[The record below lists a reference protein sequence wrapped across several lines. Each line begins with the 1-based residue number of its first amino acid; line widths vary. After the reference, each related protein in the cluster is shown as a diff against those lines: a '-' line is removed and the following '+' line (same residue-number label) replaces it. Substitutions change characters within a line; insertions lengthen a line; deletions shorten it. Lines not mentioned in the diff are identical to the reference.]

1 MNEQTITEKRDLSLR
16 LAEKMRAD
24 PQQFWVLV
32 TSDLVLHEL
41 PDFKAARQWAKQGT
55 NSLHRGSP
63 TSDDCRRS
71 SDYHSDNKHG
81 EIALVGSFMRSGT
94 LEGLYGTA

>member
-24 PQQFWVLV
+24 PQQFWALV

-41 PDFKAARQWAKQGT
+41 PDFKTARQWAKQST
-55 NSLHRGSP
+55 NSLHRGS
-63 TSDDCRRS
+63 
-71 SDYHSDNKHG
+71 HIG
-81 EIALVGSFMRSGT
+81 
-94 LEGLYGTA
+94 